1 MDEAEGAEQDNKQ
14 QKISYADVDEAF
26 SSVRSLGILNI
37 DIDNSVRESPKSLS
51 LDLWPLCHLRGRSF
65 QEIRSTEY
73 VFTYMERFKIKR
85 IFIATGPSNLHLHQ
99 TTIKGDEEDDQ
110 KASKGALAIISSI

>member
-1 MDEAEGAEQDNKQ
+1 MDEAEGAEQDNNQ

-26 SSVRSLGILNI
+26 SSLAKLYLTHARATGTFPNYL
-37 DIDNSVRESPKSLS
+37 
-51 LDLWPLCHLRGRSF
+51 RSF